1 MLLCVQ
7 YKDLSKNYYIEQQ
20 WAHSGYVPTLEEY
33 MRVALITAAYQM
45 LTLVS
50 YVGMGDVAT
59 REAFEWV
66 KNMPKLVQ
74 AASIVGRFTDD
85 IQSNQVC
92 LL

>member
-1 MLLCVQ
+1 MQ
-7 YKDLSKNYYIEQQ
+7 YKELSKNYYIEQQ

-33 MRVALITAAYQM
+33 MRVALITGGYYM

-59 REAFEWV
+59 KEAFEWV
-66 KNMPKLVQ
+66 KTMPKLVE
-74 AASIVGRFTDD
+74 AASIVGRFKDD
-85 IQSNQVC
+85 IHSNQVC